1 MTGEK
6 FVRSLP
12 HFRKRSFRRVFDECD
27 DDDTIDFLEKLLQ
40 LEPCERT
47 SAGDALKHPYLNK
60 YKNDDEDVGSEINLR
75 KFDETFEVENGDWI
89 SCIEQNIEIKN

>member
-12 HFRKRSFRRVFDECD
+12 HFRKRSFRRVFEECE

-40 LEPCERT
+40 LEPSERVE
-47 SAGDALKHPYLNK
+47 SGAALKHPYLNK
-60 YKNDDEDVGSEINLR
+60 HSNEEDGSTSIPR
-75 KFDETFEVENGDWI
+75 KFEETFEVDNEDWI
-89 SCIEQNIEIKN
+89 SCIEQNVEIKN